1 MKTALLFNEFDCG
14 ISFFILDGDYIHL
27 DDVYVNSVDCEGEE
41 ETDELTDLMYD
52 PVDGHM
58 LHRKVTKDEF
68 VQAIQNGA
76 AMIVCGFIP

>member
-1 MKTALLFNEFDCG
+1 MKTAFLFNEFDYG
-14 ISFFILDGDYIHL
+14 VSFFILDGDYTHL
-27 DDVYVNSVDCEGEE
+27 DGVYVNSVDCEE
-41 ETDELTDLMYD
+41 DASSELTNLMYD

-58 LHRKVTKDEF
+58 LHRKATKDEF